1 MSFQILKCQLT
12 CGLFLH
18 KSLYITKSKLC
29 VSIDVQ
35 SIFVQVFVCQ
45 MSKTCKSFVKNT
57 HCSPAKPSHAE
68 RTLCV
73 DLPGD
78 QFIHEFLQTVYKFGD
93 NACTVHFTADPDRIS
108 PWWMDEFVDEN
119 MGHLSSI
126 STAA

>member
-1 MSFQILKCQLT
+1 M
-12 CGLFLH
+12 
-18 KSLYITKSKLC
+18 
-29 VSIDVQ
+29 SIDVQ
-35 SIFVQVFVCQ
+35 SIIVQVFACQ
-45 MSKTCKSFVKNT
+45 KLAKTLSKLYIA
-57 HCSPAKPSHAE
+57 HQLSPHTEKDPSVL
-68 RTLCV
+68 T
-73 DLPGD
+73 LPGD